1 MNQTDTHPHS
11 TDCLQQPML
20 FDNLGSRQV
29 VADFSGGYLSSDGG
43 ALLLRQI
50 DRGLILSGS
59 LAGCFEDQ
67 RDPRWIE
74 HSLPELISQ
83 RLIAMALGY
92 EDLNDHNDLRRDP
105 LLAVACEKRDP
116 LGANRLCETD
126 RGKALA
132 SAPTLN
138 RLELGGERADRYHKI
153 THDPQK
159 LEQCLLTMGVRCL
172 PQHAKELVVD
182 LDATGMLLHGQQQG
196 RHFHAYYGDYCYLP
210 LYAFVGD
217 IPLWAQL
224 RTADRDASDGAV
236 EALAKIVAAIRRR
249 MPEVRIIV
257 RADSGFCREELM
269 AWCESQPDVYYCIG
283 LAQNARLLE
292 WIAPSMAVAHGQ
304 WCLTGGAPTRR
315 FIEFEYQTRKSWTRA
330 RRVIGKAEMTREGK
344 NPRFVVTNLP
354 GEGFAGEEESAERF
368 LPAPLYEQL
377 YCARGAM
384 ENVLKQQV
392 LDLRADRMS
401 THEMGSN
408 QLRLWLATFAYLLLE
423 RLRKLTLRGTELAR
437 ATVGT
442 IRARLLKVAAEVRIS
457 VRRVHVRLC
466 SAFPL
471 QELFR
476 RCHQQLG
483 EMAAWDG

>member
-1 MNQTDTHPHS
+1 MNQTDSHPHS
-11 TDCLQQPML
+11 TDCLRQPML
-20 FDNLGSRQV
+20 FDNLGTRQV

-50 DRGLILSGS
+50 DRGLLVSAL
-59 LAGCFEDQ
+59 LAGCFHDE
-67 RDPRWIE
+67 RDPRWVE
-74 HSLPELISQ
+74 HSLTELVSQ
-83 RLIAMALGY
+83 RLLGMALGY
-92 EDLNDHNDLRRDP
+92 EDLNDHNTLRRDP
-105 LLAVACEKRDP
+105 LLAVACGKDDP
-116 LGANRLCETD
+116 LGANRVEAD

-138 RLELGGERADRYHKI
+138 RLELGGEREDRYHKI

-159 LEQCLLTMGVRCL
+159 IEQCLLTMGVRCL
-172 PQHAKELVVD
+172 PKHAKEVIVD

-196 RHFHAYYGDYCYLP
+196 RFFHAYYGDYCYLP

-236 EALAKIVAAIRRR
+236 EALTQIVAAIRRR
-249 MPEVRIIV
+249 MPGVRIIV

-269 AWCESQPDVYYCIG
+269 AWCESQSEVYYCIG

-292 WIAPSMAVAHGQ
+292 RIAPSMAAAHAQ

-315 FIEFEYQTRKSWTRA
+315 FIEFAYQTRKSWTRE
-330 RRVIGKAEMTREGK
+330 RRVIGKAEMTREGR
-344 NPRFVVTNLP
+344 NPRFVVTNLA
-354 GEGFAGEEESAERF
+354 GEGFAGEAESAERF
-368 LPAPLYEQL
+368 VPGPLYEQL
-377 YCARGAM
+377 YCARGEM

-423 RLRKLTLRGTELAR
+423 RLRALTLSGTELAR
-437 ATVGT
+437 ATAGT
-442 IRARLLKVAAEVRIS
+442 IRVRLLKVAAEVRVS

-466 SAFPL
+466 SAFAL
-471 QELFR
+471 QGLFR

-483 EMAAWDG
+483 EMAALDG

>member
-11 TDCLQQPML
+11 TDCLTQPML
-20 FDNLGSRQV
+20 FDHLGSRPV
-29 VADFSGGYLSSDGG
+29 VADFNGGYLSSDGG

-59 LAGCFEDQ
+59 LAGCFADQ
-67 RDPRWIE
+67 RDPRWVE
-74 HSLPELISQ
+74 HSVPELLSQ

-92 EDLNDHNDLRRDP
+92 EDLNDHNELRRDP
-105 LLAVACEKRDP
+105 LLAVACEKHDP
-116 LGANRLCETD
+116 LGANRGEAD

-138 RLELGGERADRYHKI
+138 RLELGREREDRYHKI
-153 THDPQK
+153 THDPRK
-159 LEQCLLTMGVRCL
+159 VEQCLLTMGVRCL
-172 PQHAKELVVD
+172 PKQAKEVIVD

-196 RHFHAYYGDYCYLP
+196 RYFQAYYGDYCYLP

-217 IPLWAQL
+217 IALWAQL

-236 EALAKIVAAIRRR
+236 EALTQIVAAIRRR
-249 MPEVRIIV
+249 MPGVRIIV

-283 LAQNARLLE
+283 LAHNARLLE
-292 WIAPSMAVAHGQ
+292 RIAPAMAAVHGQ

-315 FIEFEYQTRKSWTRA
+315 FIEFGYQTLRSWSRE

-354 GEGFAGEEESAERF
+354 GEGFAGEAESAERF
-368 LPAPLYEQL
+368 VPGALYEQL
-377 YCARGAM
+377 YCARGEM

-423 RLRKLTLRGTELAR
+423 RLRTLTLSGTELAR

-442 IRARLLKVAAEVRIS
+442 IRVRLLKVAAEVRIS

-466 SAFPL
+466 SAFAL
-471 QELFR
+471 QGLFR
-476 RCHQQLG
+476 RCQQQLG
-483 EMAAWDG
+483 ERASLDG

>member
-1 MNQTDTHPHS
+1 
-11 TDCLQQPML
+11 
-20 FDNLGSRQV
+20 
-29 VADFSGGYLSSDGG
+29 
-43 ALLLRQI
+43 
-50 DRGLILSGS
+50 
-59 LAGCFEDQ
+59 
-67 RDPRWIE
+67 
-74 HSLPELISQ
+74 
-83 RLIAMALGY
+83 
-92 EDLNDHNDLRRDP
+92 
-105 LLAVACEKRDP
+105 LLAVACEKHDP
-116 LGANRLCETD
+116 LGANRLEDD

-138 RLELGGERADRYHKI
+138 RLELGGEREDRYHKI

-172 PQHAKELVVD
+172 PKHAKEVIVD

-217 IPLWAQL
+217 IALWAQL

-236 EALAKIVAAIRRR
+236 EALSQIVAAIRRR

-257 RADSGFCREELM
+257 RADSGFCREELL
-269 AWCESQPDVYYCIG
+269 AWCESQPAVYYCIG
-283 LAQNARLLE
+283 LAQNARLLTR
-292 WIAPSMAVAHGQ
+292 IAPAMAAVHGQ

-315 FIEFEYQTRKSWTRA
+315 FIEFEYQTLKSWNRV

-354 GEGFAGEEESAERF
+354 GEGFAGEEQSAGRF
-368 LPAPLYEQL
+368 VPAALYEQL
-377 YCARGAM
+377 YCARGEM

-423 RLRKLTLRGTELAR
+423 RLRALTLSGTELAR

-471 QELFR
+471 QGLFR

-483 EMAAWDG
+483 EMRIMDG

>member
-1 MNQTDTHPHS
+1 MNQTDTHPRS
-11 TDCLQQPML
+11 TDCLPQPML
-20 FDNLGSRQV
+20 FDNLGSRKV

-50 DRGLILSGS
+50 DRGLRVSGS
-59 LAGCFEDQ
+59 LAGCFQDQ
-67 RDPRWIE
+67 RDPRWVE
-74 HSLPELISQ
+74 HSVPELVSQ
-83 RLIAMALGY
+83 RLLGMALGY
-92 EDLNDHNDLRRDP
+92 EDLNDHNQLRHDP
-105 LLAVACEKRDP
+105 LLAVACEKSDP
-116 LGANRLCETD
+116 LGANRLCEQD

-138 RLELGGERADRYHKI
+138 RLELGGEREDRYHKI

-159 LEQCLLTMGVRCL
+159 VKESLLEMGVRCL
-172 PQHAKELVVD
+172 PKHAKEVIVD
-182 LDATGMLLHGQQQG
+182 LDATGLLLHGEQQG
-196 RHFHAYYGDYCYLP
+196 RHFHAYYGNYCYLP
-210 LYAFVGD
+210 LYAFVGN

-224 RTADRDASDGAV
+224 RTSDRDASDGAV
-236 EALAKIVAAIRRR
+236 EAIAEIVAAIRKR
-249 MPEVRIIV
+249 MPGVRIIV

-269 AWCESQPDVYYCIG
+269 AWCESHAEVYYCLG
-283 LAQNARLLE
+283 LAQNSRLLE
-292 WIAPSMAVAHGQ
+292 LIAPAMAAAHGQ
-304 WCLTGGAPTRR
+304 WCLTAGVPTRR
-315 FIEFEYQTRKSWTRA
+315 FIEFAYQTRESWSRA
-330 RRVIGKAEMTREGK
+330 RRVIGKAEMTREGR

-354 GEGFAGEEESAERF
+354 VEGFTGEKESANRF
-368 LPAPLYEQL
+368 APAALYEQL
-377 YCARGAM
+377 YCARGQM

-423 RLRKLTLRGTELAR
+423 RLRELTLTGTELAR

-442 IRARLLKVAAEVRIS
+442 IRERLLKVAAEVRVS

-471 QELFR
+471 QWLFR
-476 RCHQQLG
+476 RCHRRLV
-483 EMAAWDG
+483 EMGAADG